1 MDGLNG
7 PPNREERELIVA
19 VCSERIE
26 AETSREREQAAIGSR
41 ACWLSSCER
50 YRVASSRLRSCLAN
64 RLKSRAE
71 ERTEVAS

>member
-1 MDGLNG
+1 MVLVLPKPQVGLNG

-19 VCSERIE
+19 V
-26 AETSREREQAAIGSR
+26 GSR
-41 ACWLSSCER
+41 TGASSYRIVNVLPIER

-71 ERTEVAS
+71 ERTEVAC

>member
-1 MDGLNG
+1 M
-7 PPNREERELIVA
+7 VA

-26 AETSREREQAAIGSR
+26 SETSREREQAAIGSR

-71 ERTEVAS
+71 ERTEAAS